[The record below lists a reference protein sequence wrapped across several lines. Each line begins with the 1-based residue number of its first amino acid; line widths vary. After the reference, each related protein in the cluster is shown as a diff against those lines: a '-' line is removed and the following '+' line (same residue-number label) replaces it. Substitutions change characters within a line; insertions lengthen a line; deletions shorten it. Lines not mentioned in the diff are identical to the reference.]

1 MRMCNVDKISHS
13 FKLRWGTVRIATY
26 RLLFPGDCVVDPVDE
41 VADSRVYS
49 WVSISATDAK

>member
-1 MRMCNVDKISHS
+1 MCNVDKISHS